1 VITGSTRVAAVI
13 GSPVEHSLSPA
24 LHNAAFGHLGIDW
37 VYVAFHVPAGGAPQA
52 LDAMRALGVG
62 GLSVTM
68 PHKEAVAEALAV
80 DGRLDPA
87 AAALRS
93 VNTVVAHDDGLL
105 VGHST
110 DGAGFVSS
118 LRSSGVEVR
127 GRSVCLLG
135 GGGAARAIADAL
147 GRAGVGHLA
156 VRNRTRSAA
165 ESVAELAAAAGALAA
180 SVDPADDRA
189 VAEAEIIVN
198 ATSIGMGVSISDTDD
213 TASLPRHVFPCDP
226 ALINSAHVVAD
237 IVYHPRVTPLLR
249 AARATGAVAIDG
261 LGMLVHQAALQQ
273 RLWHGRAP
281 DLVVMEAA
289 AERELAAR
297 RQ

>member
-1 VITGSTRVAAVI
+1 MIAGSTRVAAVI
-13 GSPVEHSLSPA
+13 GSPIEHSLSPA
-24 LHNAAFGHLGIDW
+24 LHNAAFEQLGIDW
-37 VYVAFHVPAGGAPQA
+37 VYVAFHVPVGGAPQA
-52 LDAMRALGVG
+52 LDAMRALRIG

-68 PHKEAVAEALAV
+68 PHKEAIAEALATE
-80 DGRLDPA
+80 GRLDPA

-93 VNTVVAHDDGLL
+93 VNTVVARDDGSLE
-105 VGHST
+105 GHST
-110 DGAGFVSS
+110 DGAGFVAS

-147 GRAGVGHLA
+147 GRSGVSHLA

-165 ESVAELAAAAGALAA
+165 ELVAELGAAAGAHAV
-180 SVDPADDRA
+180 SVDPDDDRA
-189 VAEAEIIVN
+189 VADAEIIVN
-198 ATSIGMGVSISDTDD
+198 ATSIGMGVSINDTDD
-213 TASLPRHVFPCDP
+213 TGSLPRHVFPCDP
-226 ALINSAHVVAD
+226 ALIDSAHVVAD

-249 AARATGAVAIDG
+249 VARATGAIAIDG

-273 RLWHGRAP
+273 RLWHGRVP